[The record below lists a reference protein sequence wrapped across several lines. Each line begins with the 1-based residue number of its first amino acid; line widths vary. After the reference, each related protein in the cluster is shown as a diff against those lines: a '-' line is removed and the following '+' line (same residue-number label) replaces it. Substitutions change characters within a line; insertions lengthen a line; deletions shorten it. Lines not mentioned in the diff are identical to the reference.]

1 MAKKSSTA
9 RAGSHLHHER
19 SDYERLKSRPVI
31 SIGSTYRVVDEGIE
45 TYTLTGDFE
54 KDFYELCSRNDV
66 PAVKVAPRP
75 HRPSSPTAQ
84 HLDTSMS
91 KGKESKEDRS
101 RNHIAPQPPVDQ
113 AKSSEDDQ
121 EPAPTTFTMKDK
133 YDYFQP
139 RLEIESED
147 EGNKSYVKEL
157 FIRGWKVDKK
167 MMEVLLVALPKQ
179 DRLVSINL
187 WNAGLEDSTLE
198 QLSKIVLQCTG
209 LKDLC
214 LDGNAY
220 IRKHR
225 YDLLL
230 KEESSLQNLSLK
242 NCYVNDIGALNIGN
256 ALLENKHLL
265 TLNLCFNK
273 ITCVGAGH
281 LAVGLRMN
289 RTLLSLN
296 LGSNLIKDAG
306 CFKLAESLTRFA
318 LTHKEV
324 VQRRYL
330 LSKKSTDERAS
341 PVRGLTS
348 VNSTQRPPSVKSGH
362 LKDDKKSRSDKGAT
376 KKKDGPQKQQKDAMS
391 KKGSSTDVPSKTSTK
406 TPKKAEKAKQ
416 DKKGAMS
423 SEQESPELIEFP
435 HPLLENTEEINGE
448 LWIPG
453 NRSLI
458 NLNLARN
465 KITIESV
472 KELLQTVQY
481 QSSLANQLNR
491 VVGIGLLRLS
501 LQRNSFDPS
510 DPHYTQLSEI
520 MFSRDP
526 FNKQPQSASTSK
538 DQIKDES

>member
-1 MAKKSSTA
+1 MAA
-9 RAGSHLHHER
+9 NIELE
-19 SDYERLKSRPVI
+19 
-31 SIGSTYRVVDEGIE
+31 DEVFFHNE

-54 KDFYELCSRNDV
+54 KDFCELCARNDV

-75 HRPSSPTAQ
+75 HRPSSPTSQ

-101 RNHIAPQPPVDQ
+101 RNHIAPQPPVVEQ
-113 AKSSEDDQ
+113 AKSSDDDQ
-121 EPAPTTFTMKDK
+121 EPPPSTFTMKDK
-133 YDYFQP
+133 YDFFQP

-157 FIRGWKVDKK
+157 FIRGWKVDSK

-187 WNAGLEDSTLE
+187 WNAGLEDGTLE
-198 QLSKIVLQCTG
+198 VLSKVVLQCTA

-242 NCYVNDIGALNIGN
+242 NCYVNDIGALNISN

-296 LGSNLIKDAG
+296 LGSNLIEDAG
-306 CFKLAESLTRFA
+306 CSKLAESLTRFA

-324 VQRRYL
+324 VQRRHL
-330 LSKKSTDERAS
+330 LSKKPTDEPSS
-341 PVRGLTS
+341 PVRGLAS
-348 VNSTQRPPSVKSGH
+348 INSSQRPPSVKSGYAR
-362 LKDDKKSRSDKGAT
+362 DDRKNRSDKGTA
-376 KKKDGPQKQQKDAMS
+376 KKKDGPQKQQKDATS
-391 KKGSSTDVPSKTSTK
+391 KKGSSTDLPSKASTK
-406 TPKKAEKAKQ
+406 TPKKAEKSKQ
-416 DKKGAMS
+416 DKKGAVS
-423 SEQESPELIEFP
+423 GEQESPELIEFP
-435 HPLLENTEEINGE
+435 HPLLENTEEISGE

-465 KITIESV
+465 KITIEGV
-472 KELLQTVQY
+472 KVMLQTIQY
-481 QSSLANQLNR
+481 QATLANQLNR

-501 LQRNSFDPS
+501 LQRNSFDPN

-520 MFSRDP
+520 MLARDP

-538 DQIKDES
+538 DQIKDDS